1 MPLEISSWSGKLP
14 AIANGRISRVS
25 KRAHRDAHICR
36 REVVE
41 HNMLRLIV
49 PEASRAITLT

>member
-1 MPLEISSWSGKLP
+1 MPLEISSLSWKLP

-25 KRAHRDAHICR
+25 KRTLTDAHMSQR
-36 REVVE
+36 GDGAQYASAV
-41 HNMLRLIV
+41 V